1 MGEGKQTSSASDAGD
16 NERFLAMEE
25 LRNSKKSV
33 VFDSASMEGRSP
45 GGRLEPEPGPE
56 PDVSSRC
63 SSPPRSESHKSV
75 AASEAS
81 SYRSNA
87 LAESPFFATDKV
99 LVPQRKSRKSVSVTE
114 KAEKTE
120 KKDKKDK
127 KHKKE
132 KKEGS
137 DRRGSTTQPDQPS
150 EALSPSDRSKHGGIN
165 DGDSRRKSKRDSL
178 EQAGH

>member
-120 KKDKKDK
+120 KK
-127 KHKKE
+127 E

-150 EALSPSDRSKHGGIN
+150 EALSPSDRSKHG
-165 DGDSRRKSKRDSL
+165 
-178 EQAGH
+178 